1 MTNLVELGVFEFPN
15 GYTAKVVKHPG
26 CESPAEM
33 FGVLDQFD
41 DFYEDAVS
49 LSLTELFVVLHQL
62 RKCPEKQIWASVY
75 IDSGTLGA
83 LKAAKDVLL
92 EQDRTEESLK
102 LETMLDQFDLIKQLR
117 NLDFGNFEFP
127 RPAA

>member
-15 GYTAKVVKHPG
+15 GYTAKVVKHYG
-26 CESPAEM
+26 CESPDEM

-41 DFYEDAVS
+41 DFYENAVS
-49 LSLTELFVVLHQL
+49 LSLPELFVVLHQL
-62 RKCPEKQIWASVY
+62 RECPEKQIFVSAY

-83 LKAAKDVLL
+83 IKAAKDVLL

-102 LETMLDQFDLIKQLR
+102 LKTMLDQFGLIKQLR

-127 RPAA
+127 RPSA